1 MSLFLIL
8 AAGCGGE
15 TVVPVDESY
24 NPEEIQGK
32 VDESLPTPLKAKQAA
47 LKRFLGRMVEGIAVE
62 DVRGYE
68 ADLDFTETEVAF
80 WPADL
85 GSIAR
90 WKFDGKPTGNDVP
103 IEITFSGDDPEA
115 EEQPQK
121 RVYTVTGRAGN
132 YTIARK
138 K

>member
-1 MSLFLIL
+1 MSLLLIF

-24 NPEEIQGK
+24 NPDEIEGQ
-32 VDESLPTPLKAKQAA
+32 VDESLPAPLKVKQAA

-68 ADLDFTETEVAF
+68 EDLNFTETEEKF
-80 WPADL
+80 WPANL
-85 GSIAR
+85 GEIAR

-121 RVYTVTGRAGN
+121 RVYTVTGRPGN
-132 YTIARK
+132 FTIARK